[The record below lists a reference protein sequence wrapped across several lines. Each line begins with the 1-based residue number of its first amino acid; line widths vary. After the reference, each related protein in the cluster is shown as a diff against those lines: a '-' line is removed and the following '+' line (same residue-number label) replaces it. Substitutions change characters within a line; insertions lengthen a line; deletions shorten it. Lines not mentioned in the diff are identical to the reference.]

1 MRKDSSIP
9 QRKSVRLEGFDYASG
24 GAYFIT
30 VCTESKAPCFERYPE
45 LKAIVEVEWDSL
57 PARFPSVT
65 ADVFVAMPNHVH
77 GILILDQAGR
87 AGSSPAPTAGRRG
100 CTVSIEEVRS
110 FIAIELPENIKG
122 RLGELQSRLQ
132 SGKSRARWVAPE
144 SIHLTLKFLGDVK
157 PDREAELAA
166 GVVAAVQGARRF
178 TLPVGGFGAFPSLSH
193 PRVVWAGCQPVP
205 PLELLQ
211 HRVEQAME
219 RLGFPLEGRA
229 FHPHLTLGRAQ
240 RDARASAFR
249 DLEDRITA
257 LAFDGEVAVESVDL
271 MESQL
276 ARDGARYTRRHAAAL
291 AA

>member
-1 MRKDSSIP
+1 MR
-9 QRKSVRLEGFDYASG
+9 L
-24 GAYFIT
+24 
-30 VCTESKAPCFERYPE
+30 
-45 LKAIVEVEWDSL
+45 
-57 PARFPSVT
+57 
-65 ADVFVAMPNHVH
+65 
-77 GILILDQAGR
+77 
-87 AGSSPAPTAGRRG
+87 
-100 CTVSIEEVRS
+100 
-110 FIAIELPENIKG
+110 FIAINLPPDLRQ
-122 RLGELQSRLQ
+122 RLWKVAEPLRTAGYPV
-132 SGKSRARWVAPE
+132 RWVAPE
-144 SIHLTLKFLGDVK
+144 GLHLTLKFLGDVK

-178 TLPVGGFGAFPSLSH
+178 TLPVAGFGAFPSLSH